1 MADTENVQTP
11 DGDESI
17 ASSRS
22 KRQNPRTADKKGRK
36 DAFAR
41 LRELKGAKNKY
52 EVSEV
57 DDVYEEVDER
67 EYSKRR
73 QDKLE
78 DDWIVD
84 DDGSGY
90 VEDGREVF
98 ESDEDD
104 EIFTG
109 KKEKEKRS
117 KSKGSSGTSKK
128 PSGNIKNMLINM
140 PSKKKKTEENV
151 DLDDDELLGD
161 ILQDLNQKSEPIQL
175 KKPSF
180 QKKKVLNKPLPMT
193 NGGSVN
199 PFSTKLST
207 TPVRIKDS
215 PKVLKPRSISS
226 ENIADVPESP
236 KAKRSLDVKEEN
248 KEPIDEDFDA
258 MDMMDGFDDFDND
271 MDEDIENV
279 ETNIVKGEI
288 KKEVKKEE
296 KMEVKIDNRGFTVN
310 NVAAD
315 DNNMS
320 TNWENIKCSVTE
332 GVSLKDI
339 QVDSSQLPLTTTED
353 GSQVLRMYWLDAYED
368 YFKQPGTVYLFG
380 KVWIEAAK
388 SYVSCCLQ
396 VKNILKKVFLLP
408 RQKKMNMKTK
418 EESDEPVKIMEV
430 YQEFND
436 LVAKKYKILQFK
448 SKVSTKRYSFEK
460 LDVPVEAEYLEVHYS
475 PEYPSLPSDL
485 CGETFSHVFGTNTP
499 SLEMFLLDRKIKGP
513 CWMEIKLPQLPSPP
527 VSWCKVEAVA
537 LSPSNVAPISG
548 IATPPVVIMAI
559 GLKTTINPKT
569 HQNEIA
575 MVSSLVHTE
584 FPLDKAAP
592 NPPFQQHFCT
602 ITHPSDTPWPWD
614 FGKELPQYNSTK
626 VEKMDTERALLGFLL
641 AKIHKIDPDL
651 VVGHDILGFDLSVL
665 LHRINHNKIP
675 HCSRLG
681 RLKRTQMM
689 KLTGKGYAEKMAMC
703 GRLVCDI
710 KISAK
715 ELIRAKSYELGPL
728 VSQVLREPVSQ
739 RKDLSVDEVKKMYD
753 DSKTLLQLVTMTMQ
767 DTSYILRILSELNA
781 VPLALQITNIAGN
794 VMSRT
799 LLGGRSERNEF
810 LLLHAFTEKNFIP
823 PDKQYGK
830 TNVKVKVGDDDEEE
844 TDNGG
849 KKGKGKSKASYAGG
863 LVLEP
868 KKGFYDKYIL
878 LMDFNSLYPSI
889 IQEYNICFT
898 TMERSENL
906 DEDALPSF
914 PEADQE
920 AGVLPTEIRKL
931 VESRKQVKQLMKQA
945 NISSDLKLQYDI
957 RQKALKLTANSM
969 YGCLGFQHSRFYAK
983 HLAALVTSKGREILL
998 HTRDLVQKLNFDVI
1012 YGDTDSIM
1020 VNTNCTDFDQVFA
1033 LGQKIKSEVN
1043 KLYKLLELDVDGV
1056 YKYMLLLKK
1065 KKYAALTV
1073 SRLPNGKVITEQ
1085 ELKGLD
1091 IVRRDWS
1098 QLASDAGKH
1107 ILHQILSDQSQDDRI
1122 SNIHSYL
1129 EELKTKL
1136 NEGKVGLDVLAIT
1149 KQLTKNPEDY
1159 PDKKSLPHV
1168 QVALRVNSR
1177 GGKKLRSGDTVDYV
1191 ICDDGSNLA
1200 ATQRAYHVDELKN
1213 NSNLTVDKN
1222 YYLANQLHPV
1232 LSRLLDPIEGT
1243 DSARIAECLGLD
1255 PSGYRVSKYSGQ
1267 SNDDDEFAD
1276 AQISDEERYRMCER
1290 FQFKCPNE
1298 ACDTLITM
1306 DSAFRGVGTSSVVAL
1321 DTCPS
1326 PSCKFEIY
1334 SKTGVI
1340 LNKLRQDIRRHI
1352 SAYYSGWLMCEDPGC
1367 NNRTRRIPMRFSRGF
1382 PICNL
1387 CERGVLFREYTES
1400 QLYKQLSFY
1409 DYIFD
1414 FHKACIKQKDNER
1427 IRNDNWRK
1435 TYNILHS
1442 EVQKHLNLNAYSEVN
1457 LTRLFGALFQS
1468 G

>member
-1 MADTENVQTP
+1 MSDIDDNVVPSQPGTPMGRPRIFPSSPKATERHNFGSVLLILI
-11 DGDESI
+11 DLLN
-17 ASSRS
+17 S
-22 KRQNPRTADKKGRK
+22 KHDRCSVA
-36 DAFAR
+36 
-41 LRELKGAKNKY
+41 EM
-52 EVSEV
+52 E
-57 DDVYEEVDER
+57 DVYEEVDER

-73 QDKLE
+73 QDKLQ

-84 DDGSGY
+84 DDGCGY
-90 VEDGREVF
+90 VEDGREIF
-98 ESDEDD
+98 ESDDED
-104 EIFTG
+104 IFVG
-109 KKEKEKRS
+109 KKEKVKHS
-117 KSKGSSGTSKK
+117 KSSSGSSKK
-128 PSGNIKNMLINM
+128 ASGNIKNLLINM
-140 PSKKKKTEENV
+140 PSKKKKSEKDV
-151 DLDDDELLGD
+151 GLDDDALLGD
-161 ILQDLNQKSEPIQL
+161 ILQDLNQEAEPMKL

-180 QKKKVLNKPLPMT
+180 LKKKVLNKPLPLP
-193 NGGSVN
+193 NSGSVN

-207 TPVRIKDS
+207 TPVRIKES

-226 ENIADVPESP
+226 ENIADVPDSP
-236 KAKRSLDVKEEN
+236 KAKRSLDIKEEN
-248 KEPIDEDFDA
+248 KEDKNVEEFDT
-258 MDMMDGFDDFDND
+258 MDMIDGFDDFDND
-271 MDEDIENV
+271 MEDIENM
-279 ETNIVKGEI
+279 ESSIVKEEV
-288 KKEVKKEE
+288 KKEVKQESKI
-296 KMEVKIDNRGFTVN
+296 EVKLDNRGFTLSNQKMEDSSV
-310 NVAAD
+310 
-315 DNNMS
+315 S
-320 TNWENIKCSVTE
+320 TGWDNIKGSINE
-332 GVSLKDI
+332 GVKDV
-339 QVDSSQLPLTTTED
+339 QVDSSQLPLTTLED

-368 YFKQPGTVYLFG
+368 YYKQPGVVYLFG
-380 KVWIEAAK
+380 KVWIESAK

-396 VKNILKKVFLLP
+396 VKNIEKRVFLLP
-408 RQKKMNMKTK
+408 RQKKYNLKTK
-418 EESDEPVKIMEV
+418 EESEEPVKMMEV

-436 LVAKKYKILQFK
+436 VIAKKFKILQFK
-448 SKVSTKRYSFEK
+448 SKMSTKRYAFEK
-460 LDVPVEAEYLEVHYS
+460 FEIPAEAEYLEVRYS
-475 PEYPSLPSDL
+475 PEYPSLPSDV
-485 CGETFSHVFGTNTP
+485 CGETFSHVFGSNTS

-513 CWMEIKLPQLPSPP
+513 SWIEIHLPQLPSPP

-537 LSPSNVAPISG
+537 LNPSHVTPISG
-548 IATPPVVIMAI
+548 IAIPPVVVMAI
-559 GLKTTINPKT
+559 GLRTTINPKT

-575 MVSSLVHTE
+575 MVSSLVHSE
-584 FPLDKAAP
+584 FSLDKSAP

-602 ITHPSDTPWPWD
+602 LTHPGDVPWPWD
-614 FGKELPQYNSTK
+614 FAKELPHYTSTK
-626 VEKMDTERALLGFLL
+626 IEKMDTERALLGFLL

-675 HCSRLG
+675 HWSRLG

-715 ELIRAKSYELGPL
+715 ELIRAKSYDLGPL
-728 VSQVLREPVSQ
+728 VGQVLREPESQ
-739 RKDLSVDEVKKMYD
+739 RRDLDIEEVKKMYD
-753 DSKTLLQLVTMTMQ
+753 SSKSLLQLVTMTMQ
-767 DTSYILRILSELNA
+767 DTSYILRILCELNA
-781 VPLALQITNIAGN
+781 LPLALQITNIAGN

-823 PDKQYGK
+823 PDKQYAK
-830 TNVKVKVGDDDEEE
+830 ANIKVTVDGEDEA
-844 TDNGG
+844 DSGG
-849 KKGKGKSKASYAGG
+849 KKAGKGKRKAAYAGG

-898 TMERSENL
+898 TMERIEKINE
-906 DEDALPSF
+906 DEDSLPSL
-914 PEADQE
+914 PEADQD

-945 NISSDLKLQYDI
+945 NLSNDLKLQYDI

-1020 VNTNCTDFDQVFA
+1020 INTNCTDFELVFT

-1073 SRLPNGKVITEQ
+1073 SRLPNGKIITEQ

-1098 QLASDAGKH
+1098 QLASDAGRH
-1107 ILHQILSDQSQDDRI
+1107 ILQQILSDQNQDDRI
-1122 SNIHSYL
+1122 ANIHSHL
-1129 EELKTKL
+1129 EELKSKL
-1136 NEGKVGLDVLAIT
+1136 HEGKFGLDILAIT

-1168 QVALRVNSR
+1168 QVALRINSR
-1177 GGKKLRSGDTVDYV
+1177 GGKKLRNGDTVEYV
-1191 ICDDGSNLA
+1191 ICDDGSNLS

-1222 YYLANQLHPV
+1222 YYLSHQVHPV
-1232 LSRLLDPIEGT
+1232 ISRLCDPIEGT

-1255 PSGYRVSKYSGQ
+1255 PSGYRVSKYGQ
-1267 SNDDDEFAD
+1267 NNEEDDEFAGT
-1276 AQISDEERYRMCER
+1276 QISDEERYRMCER
-1290 FQFKCPNE
+1290 FQFKCPSQT
-1298 ACDTLITM
+1298 CDTLITM
-1306 DSAFRGVGTSSVVAL
+1306 DSAFRGVGTSVVVSL
-1321 DTCPS
+1321 DTCPN
-1326 PSCKFEIY
+1326 PACKFEIY
-1334 SKTGVI
+1334 SKTGTI

-1367 NNRTRRIPMRFSRGF
+1367 NNRTRRIPLRFSRGY

-1400 QLYKQLSFY
+1400 QLYKQLCFY

-1414 FHKACIKQKDNER
+1414 FHKACLKQKDNER

-1435 TYNILHS
+1435 AYNILHN